1 VGPVRHDCDVSP
13 EELGPYL
20 LGHLPPDEAER
31 VRDAV
36 QRCPVCA
43 AEVAQLSPVVTALA
57 AASPAVA
64 PPPAFGPT
72 GVDEAVLR
80 GVLARVARERRASRR
95 RRWAVA
101 GVAAAVAGVLG
112 TAGLLLT
119 GVLGERDA
127 GRRVQLAGGPV
138 SGSAVLVDA
147 EQGTRIALEVTGLA
161 PGRYGVWLEDQEG
174 QRVSAGSFRPDAE
187 GGARVDLLAGLPLE
201 DSEAIG
207 VTVAGGEDLLR
218 EELAPGQ
225 AGTGPVGP
233 G

>member
-1 VGPVRHDCDVSP
+1 VSEERRDWDAIVIGLRAIGSAAAYWLSTRLHDRVLGL
-13 EELGPYL
+13 EQFELGHP
-20 LGHLPPDEAER
+20 
-31 VRDAV
+31 
-36 QRCPVCA
+36 
-43 AEVAQLSPVVTALA
+43 T
-57 AASPAVA
+57 SPAVA
-64 PPPAFGPT
+64 PLPGFGPA
-72 GVDEAVLR
+72 GVDEVVLH

-101 GVAAAVAGVLG
+101 GVAAAVAGVLVAG
-112 TAGLLLT
+112 GLLLT

-174 QRVSAGSFRPDAE
+174 QRVSAGSFRPDAD
-187 GGARVDLLAGLPLE
+187 GWASVDLLAGLPLE

-225 AGTGPVGP
+225 AGTGRVGP